1 MKKFITSLLALAV
14 AAFSATAAVA
24 APVVE
29 AVRTVVVGVAEK
41 AHQVLFNYMARSGM
55 VLGMAEFDS
64 RQITARAATPPV
76 KTAPYD
82 QGTISVLVATTP
94 ATAAWAQNDT
104 FEIGTIPKGSRILR
118 SGKVY
123 HGAFTTSVVMDVGL
137 RQTDG
142 TVIDADGLAADLNVA
157 AAGVKD
163 INGGALLVGA
173 NGYITTQD
181 VVVYATL
188 EGANP
193 TDDTQ
198 AEFEIHY
205 IAPTA

>member
-1 MKKFITSLLALAV
+1 
-14 AAFSATAAVA
+14 
-24 APVVE
+24 
-29 AVRTVVVGVAEK
+29 
-41 AHQVLFNYMARSGM
+41 
-55 VLGMAEFDS
+55 MAEFDS
-64 RQITARAATPPV
+64 RQITALAASPKV
-76 KTAPYD
+76 KAAPTD
-82 QGTISVLVATTP
+82 HGKLSVLIATTP

-123 HGAFTTSVVMDVGL
+123 HGAFTTSVTMDIGV
-137 RQTDG
+137 RQVDG
-142 TVIDADGLAADLNVA
+142 TVIDADGLAAALNVA

-173 NGYITTQD
+173 NGYVTTQD

-188 EGANP
+188 AGANP

>member
-1 MKKFITSLLALAV
+1 
-14 AAFSATAAVA
+14 
-24 APVVE
+24 
-29 AVRTVVVGVAEK
+29 
-41 AHQVLFNYMARSGM
+41 
-55 VLGMAEFDS
+55 MAEFDS

-76 KTAPYD
+76 KTQPYD
-82 QGTISVLVATTP
+82 QGAPTVLIATTP

-123 HGAFTTSVVMDVGL
+123 HGAFGSSVVMDVGM
-137 RQTDG
+137 RKASDG
-142 TVIDADGLAADLNVA
+142 TVVDADGIAADLNVA

-163 INGGALLVGA
+163 LNGGSALAGVTVA
-173 NGYITTQD
+173 NIVATED
-181 VVVYATL
+181 WVIYATL

-193 TDDTQ
+193 TDDIQ

>member
-1 MKKFITSLLALAV
+1 
-14 AAFSATAAVA
+14 
-24 APVVE
+24 
-29 AVRTVVVGVAEK
+29 
-41 AHQVLFNYMARSGM
+41 
-55 VLGMAEFDS
+55 MAEFDS

-82 QGTISVLVATTP
+82 QGQLNVLIATTP

-123 HGAFTTSVVMDVGL
+123 HGAFTTSVTMDIGV

-142 TVIDADGLAADLNVA
+142 TVIDADGLAAALNVA

-173 NGYITTQD
+173 NGYVTTQD

-188 EGANP
+188 AGANP

>member
-1 MKKFITSLLALAV
+1 
-14 AAFSATAAVA
+14 
-24 APVVE
+24 
-29 AVRTVVVGVAEK
+29 
-41 AHQVLFNYMARSGM
+41 
-55 VLGMAEFDS
+55 MAEFDS

-82 QGTISVLVATTP
+82 QGQLNVLIATTP

-123 HGAFTTSVVMDVGL
+123 HGAFTTSVTMDIGT
-137 RQTDG
+137 RQVDG
-142 TVIDADGLAADLNVA
+142 TVIDADGLAAALNVA

-163 INGGALLVGA
+163 INGGAQLVGA
-173 NGYITTQD
+173 NGYLCTQD
-181 VVVYATL
+181 VVLYATL
-188 EGANP
+188 AGANP

>member
-1 MKKFITSLLALAV
+1 
-14 AAFSATAAVA
+14 
-24 APVVE
+24 
-29 AVRTVVVGVAEK
+29 
-41 AHQVLFNYMARSGM
+41 
-55 VLGMAEFDS
+55 MAEFDS

-82 QGTISVLVATTP
+82 QGRLNVLIATTP

-123 HGAFTTSVVMDVGL
+123 HGAFTASVTMDIGV

-142 TVIDADGLAADLNVA
+142 TVIDADGLAAALNVA

-173 NGYITTQD
+173 NGYVTTQD

-188 EGANP
+188 AGANP

-205 IAPTA
+205 LAPTA

>member
-1 MKKFITSLLALAV
+1 
-14 AAFSATAAVA
+14 
-24 APVVE
+24 
-29 AVRTVVVGVAEK
+29 
-41 AHQVLFNYMARSGM
+41 
-55 VLGMAEFDS
+55 MAEFDS
-64 RQITARAATPPV
+64 RQITAHAATPPV

-82 QGTISVLVATTP
+82 QGQLNVLIATTP

-123 HGAFTTSVVMDVGL
+123 HGAFTTSVTMDIGV
-137 RQTDG
+137 RHVDG
-142 TVIDADGLAADLNVA
+142 TVIDADGLAAALNVA

-173 NGYITTQD
+173 NGYVTTQD

-188 EGANP
+188 AGANP

>member
-1 MKKFITSLLALAV
+1 
-14 AAFSATAAVA
+14 
-24 APVVE
+24 
-29 AVRTVVVGVAEK
+29 
-41 AHQVLFNYMARSGM
+41 
-55 VLGMAEFDS
+55 MAEFDS
-64 RQITARAATPPV
+64 RQITALASTPKV
-76 KTAPYD
+76 KADPYD
-82 QGTISVLVATTP
+82 HGKISVLIATTP
-94 ATAAWAQNDT
+94 AAAAWAQNDT

-123 HGAFTTSVVMDVGL
+123 HGAFTASVTMNVGV

-142 TVIDADGLAADLNVA
+142 TVIDADGLAAALDVA

-173 NGYITTQD
+173 NGYVTTQD
-181 VVVYATL
+181 VVLYATL
-188 EGANP
+188 AGANP

-205 IAPTA
+205 IAPAY

>member
-1 MKKFITSLLALAV
+1 
-14 AAFSATAAVA
+14 
-24 APVVE
+24 
-29 AVRTVVVGVAEK
+29 
-41 AHQVLFNYMARSGM
+41 
-55 VLGMAEFDS
+55 MAEFDS

-82 QGTISVLVATTP
+82 QGQLNVLIATTP

-118 SGKVY
+118 SGQVY
-123 HGAFTTSVVMDVGL
+123 HGAFTTSVTMDIGV

-142 TVIDADGLAADLNVA
+142 TVIDADGLAAGLNVA

-173 NGYITTQD
+173 NGYVTTQD

-188 EGANP
+188 AGANP